1 MSERQG
7 AGPPLSRG
15 ESPPVTFHHGEGPE
29 VLEQVLPL
37 RKLVFVEEQGGPPED
52 EPDEL
57 DAAAVHLLLR
67 RADQVLAA
75 ARLLRV
81 GPGQVRLGRVC
92 VRRQLRGLGLGRRLV
107 VEAERLAASLG
118 AEIVRLSAQEEAVGF
133 YERLGYS
140 CQGDPFMD
148 AGIPHR
154 WMVRTLGT
162 GTRALESG

>member
-7 AGPPLSRG
+7 GGTPLSRG
-15 ESPPVTFHHGEGPE
+15 ESLPVTFHHGQGPE
-29 VLEQVLPL
+29 VLERVLPL
-37 RKLVFVEEQGGPPED
+37 RRLVFVQEQGGPPED
-52 EPDEL
+52 EPDEH
-57 DAAAVHLLLR
+57 DAAAVHLMLM

-75 ARLLRV
+75 ARLLRT

-92 VRRQLRGLGLGRRLV
+92 VCQQLRGLGLGRRLV
-107 VEAERLAASLG
+107 VDAERLAASLG
-118 AEIVRLSAQEEAVGF
+118 AELVRLSAQEEAVGF

-154 WMVRTLGT
+154 WMVRSLGT
-162 GTRALESG
+162 GMRAWEPG